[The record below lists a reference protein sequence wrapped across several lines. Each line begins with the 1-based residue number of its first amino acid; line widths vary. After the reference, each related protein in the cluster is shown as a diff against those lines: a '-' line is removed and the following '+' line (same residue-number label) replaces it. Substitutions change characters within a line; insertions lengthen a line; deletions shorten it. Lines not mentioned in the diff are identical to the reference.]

1 MKKQF
6 IAALGI
12 ISIIGT
18 TLAGCGAS
26 DASTGGAASDSA
38 GAQAAQTSDTAQAA
52 DSADA
57 QSSEGG
63 EAQADGDVKVVT
75 IGIRQDLFPT
85 SYIDEEGKQTIIEND
100 NKCKQKNRYTFF
112 TY

>member
-26 DASTGGAASDSA
+26 AASTGGAD
-38 GAQAAQTSDTAQAA
+38 A
-52 DSADA
+52 DSGQYD
-57 QSSEGG
+57 
-63 EAQADGDVKVVT
+63 
-75 IGIRQDLFPT
+75 
-85 SYIDEEGKQTIIEND
+85 YIP
-100 NKCKQKNRYTFF
+100 RSV
-112 TY
+112 